1 MVRKLIGKA
10 ADGTTQME
18 IERLI
23 AGETIVKT
31 LNENLTHNEVDA
43 NVENIWSLLYMTGYL
58 TGTFDP
64 SSNRYR
70 LKIPNREI
78 RQIYTQ
84 QVLEWFKEKAAAETE
99 QLSALYTAFESGDT
113 ETITD
118 YLNEQLLDTVSFYD
132 AQESFYHG
140 FLLAL
145 LNTCANWRVSSN
157 METGKGRSDIL
168 VERKDRKIGFV
179 VEVKDVKDEKR
190 LDTACAT
197 ALKQIE
203 DKNYIAVLNRYRV
216 KEIWIYGIAFC
227 DKECRVVVKRMS

>member
-1 MVRKLIGKA
+1 
-10 ADGTTQME
+10 ME

-43 NVENIWSLLYMTGYL
+43 NVKNIWSLLYMTGYL

-99 QLSALYTAFESGDT
+99 KLSALYAAFESGDT

-179 VEVKDVKDEKR
+179 IEVKDVKDEKR

-203 DKNYIAVLNRYRV
+203 GKNYIAVLNRYRV

-227 DKECRVVVKRMS
+227 DKECRVVVKRMG

>member
-99 QLSALYTAFESGDT
+99 KLSALYAAFESGDT

-179 VEVKDVKDEKR
+179 IEVKDVKDEKR

-197 ALKQIE
+197 ALKQME

-227 DKECRVVVKRMS
+227 DKECRVVVKRMG

>member
-1 MVRKLIGKA
+1 
-10 ADGTTQME
+10 ME

-99 QLSALYTAFESGDT
+99 KLSVLYTAFESGDT

-179 VEVKDVKDEKR
+179 VEIKDIKDEKR

-227 DKECRVVVKRMS
+227 DKECRVVAKRMG

>member
-1 MVRKLIGKA
+1 
-10 ADGTTQME
+10 
-18 IERLI
+18 
-23 AGETIVKT
+23 
-31 LNENLTHNEVDA
+31 
-43 NVENIWSLLYMTGYL
+43 MTGYL

-78 RQIYTQ
+78 RQIYIQ

-99 QLSALYTAFESGDT
+99 KLSALYAAFESGDT

-179 VEVKDVKDEKR
+179 IEVKDVKDEKR

-227 DKECRVVVKRMS
+227 DKECRVVAKRMG